1 MIAAACQ
8 NRAPAPDGT
17 GYEALIFD
25 WDGTLV
31 DSREVCFTGLS
42 RALADVDVALD
53 PRWYWPRQA
62 IASPEMLLLWEQE
75 FGSLPEPIDN
85 IIDRCRSYVIK
96 ASPNLII
103 MDEYAQIARTAQA
116 RGQRLAVG
124 SNGATSTVTAGLT
137 HTGLG
142 ALFDTVV
149 TWSDVPPGR
158 GKPAP
163 DIFLLAARRLDAQ
176 PERCLVYEDSDAG
189 IAAAHAAGIT
199 AYNVLTRQLLR
210 PRS

>member
-1 MIAAACQ
+1 VTTTAACQ

-17 GYEALIFD
+17 GFEALIFD

-42 RALADVDVALD
+42 RALTDVGVALD
-53 PRWYWPRQA
+53 PQWYWPRQA
-62 IASPEMLLLWEQE
+62 IASPEMMLLWEQE
-75 FGSLPEPIDN
+75 FGALPEPIDN
-85 IIDRCRSYVIK
+85 IINRCRSYVIE
-96 ASPNLII
+96 ASSSLVI
-103 MDEYAQIARTAQA
+103 MDEYAQIARAAQA

-137 HTGLG
+137 QTGLG
-142 ALFDTVV
+142 SLFDAVV

-163 DIFLLAARRLDAQ
+163 DIFLLAAQQLDVR
-176 PERCLVYEDSDAG
+176 PERCLVFEDSGQGVVAALTAG
-189 IAAAHAAGIT
+189 MT
-199 AYNVLTRQLLR
+199 AYNVQSRLLLR
-210 PRS
+210 P